1 MSGHASTFKTQET
14 NIFFVIVGIKWPKA
28 VFNFTAHI
36 NLSKAAL
43 KIHFMS
49 SKHIFQPVLHICY
62 VDVYRLDFIV
72 YLGLLGFCI
81 WVTVVCVC
89 VFTVRWK
96 RENKDNIL
104 NSPFRVEKRRSSSE
118 HKPRIRNTHFAV
130 SSQIHCHRPTLASPR
145 HHQWRKGETYLQYSR
160 CMNEWLDRWK

>member
-43 KIHFMS
+43 KIHFMC

-89 VFTVRWK
+89 VCMRMCVY
-96 RENKDNIL
+96 REM
-104 NSPFRVEKRRSSSE
+104 EKRKQR
-118 HKPRIRNTHFAV
+118 
-130 SSQIHCHRPTLASPR
+130 
-145 HHQWRKGETYLQYSR
+145 
-160 CMNEWLDRWK
+160 